1 MKMIPLTSSKEIVQS
16 RKTFTLIGKI
26 VNLVTH
32 ERIKNVLTVM
42 TGYKTSQAATN
53 LNKKASF
60 HQPDGSELEK
70 NYREHIPVVNISMKK
85 VMRCL

>member
-1 MKMIPLTSSKEIVQS
+1 
-16 RKTFTLIGKI
+16 
-26 VNLVTH
+26 
-32 ERIKNVLTVM
+32 M

-60 HQPDGSELEK
+60 HQPHGSELEK

-85 VMRCL
+85 VMRCLQVVKPQRDLHHHQAVY